1 MKNKHYLLASAL
13 LACSCLTGC
22 TDAQAKLNDSSTALF
37 SVGSKTVTKGDLY
50 SKMNKTSG
58 ASVVTNNATKTISA
72 AEIEVTDDM
81 QESAESTL
89 KSYKSMYGDTFTSY
103 LENNNM
109 TEDDY
114 LNDYLIPSLQAE
126 KLPEAYLEQNW
137 DNVVSL
143 YSPVKATIL
152 EFSSSDDAQAAL
164 SELKDGSKTASE
176 AASGHNSSS
185 TGESK
190 IYTIEDTD
198 LDSIVRSCINANT
211 PDDGWSE
218 VPASDGSTFYVV
230 KVDDNDP
237 DNFKDEC
244 IQTLESV
251 SQVKSDA
258 TTYFFKK
265 YNFHV
270 YDKTIYDAIE
280 EDYPDYLVQDM
291 QDDDTT
297 TTTSSTSSSS
307 ESSTNE

>member
-1 MKNKHYLLASAL
+1 MKNKHYLLSAAL
-13 LACSCLTGC
+13 LACTSLAGC
-22 TDAQAKLNDSSTALF
+22 TDAQAKLKDSSTALF
-37 SVGSKTVTKGDLY
+37 SVGKKTVTKGDLY
-50 SKMNKTSG
+50 SKMNSTSG
-58 ASVVTNNATKTISA
+58 ASVVTNNATKAISS
-72 AEIEVTDDM
+72 AEVEITDDM
-81 QESAESTL
+81 HSSAESTL

-126 KLPEAYLEQNW
+126 QLPKAYLEQNW
-137 DNVVSL
+137 DNAVKL
-143 YSPVKATIL
+143 YTPVKATIL

-185 TGESK
+185 TGEST

-198 LDSIVRSCINANT
+198 LDSIVRSCINANS

-230 KVDDNDP
+230 KVDDNEP
-237 DNFKDEC
+237 NNFKDEC
-244 IQTLESV
+244 IEQLVSV

-265 YNFHV
+265 YKFHV

-280 EDYPDYLVQDM
+280 KDYPDYLVQDM
-291 QDDDTT
+291 EDDSTSTT
-297 TTTSSTSSSS
+297 TSSSTSSS
-307 ESSTNE
+307 TNE

>member
-1 MKNKHYLLASAL
+1 MKNKHYLFLSAL
-13 LACSCLTGC
+13 LTCTCLVGCS
-22 TDAQAKLNDSSTALF
+22 DAQAKLKDSSTALF

-50 SKMNKTSG
+50 SKMNYTSG
-58 ASVVTNNATKTISA
+58 ASVVTNNATKAISA
-72 AEIEVTDDM
+72 VEVEITDDM
-81 QESAESTL
+81 KESAESTL
-89 KSYKSMYGDTFTSY
+89 KSYKSLYGDTFTSY

-114 LNDYLIPSLQAE
+114 LNNYLIPSLQAE
-126 KLPEAYLEQNW
+126 KLPEAYLDQNW
-137 DNVVSL
+137 DNVVKL
-143 YSPVKATIL
+143 YTPVKATLL
-152 EFSSSDDAQAAL
+152 EFSSSDDAEAAL

-185 TGESK
+185 TGESQ

-198 LDSIVRSCINANT
+198 LDSIVRSCITANT

-237 DNFKDEC
+237 NNFKDEC
-244 IQTLESV
+244 IEKLVEV
-251 SQVKSDA
+251 SQVSSDA
-258 TTYFFKK
+258 ITYFFKK

-291 QDDDTT
+291 EDDTT
-297 TTTSSTSSSS
+297 TTTSSTSTA
-307 ESSTNE
+307 SSTNE